1 MRETAAAGPSFKAA
15 SRALSTVLF
24 RPSSGAAFNAVLA
37 ITTAIRYF
45 IY

>member
-1 MRETAAAGPSFKAA
+1 MREAAVAGLFKAA
-15 SRALSTVLF
+15 SRALSRVLS
-24 RPSSGAAFNAVLA
+24 RALSGAAFNAISV